1 MCNYVDSE
9 YTMPGWV
16 CCKCRTYNA
25 YSRERCKY
33 CYQLRCSPL
42 LLDVETGRF
51 HANRLHH
58 KPPTEKRTV

>member
-9 YTMPGWV
+9 HVMPGSV

-25 YSRERCKY
+25 ISRERCKY
-33 CYQLRCSPL
+33 CGQLRCSPL
-42 LLDVETGRF
+42 SPDVETGRF

-58 KPPTEKRTV
+58 GPRLSKRK